1 MARTPPKLEP
11 HHFDMLRALN
21 TYRLLTYDTMKRIG
35 VARTHKA
42 LGVTATFLSNIGLI
56 DFRPASLSGR
66 TPFPNIFW
74 LTPNGAAVLY
84 DHEPATD
91 AKGSDR
97 TFGDKDEIEHRLGLV
112 KLHIAAQEW
121 ATAAGVRL
129 SWVGDYDRGAKGL
142 GKATRIEG
150 PDFRFVPDALAWV
163 QLPGEDDVRLL
174 VIEFERGGYKG
185 DLSVFFSSN
194 ESKGKLSFL
203 KTVSEG
209 CYIENAYAAKDS
221 ENAYPAEDPPEK
233 IKQPRFLIVF
243 GSHVHNAAKEKVE
256 LHRKALAKWPD
267 AEADVWDWFFV
278 KDEDE
283 AAAGFGDGW
292 HQPGDRPQRSLFA
305 KLALPGPMP
314 T

>member
-1 MARTPPKLEP
+1 MARTLSLEP
-11 HHFDMLRALN
+11 LHFDVLRALN
-21 TYRLLTYDTMKRIG
+21 TYRLLTYEMMKRIG
-35 VARTHKA
+35 VARSQKA
-42 LGVTATFLSNIGLI
+42 LGVAAEYLDRVGLI
-56 DFRPASLSGR
+56 DVHKAQLIGR
-66 TPFPNIFW
+66 TPLPNIFW
-74 LTPNGAAVLY
+74 LTPKGAAVLHDY
-84 DHEPATD
+84 DPATN
-91 AKGSDR
+91 AKGSNR
-97 TFGDKDEIEHRLGLV
+97 TFGDKHEVDHRLGLV
-112 KLHIAAQEW
+112 RLHIAAQEW

-129 SWVGDYDRGAKGL
+129 VSWVGDYDRGAKGL

-150 PDFRFVPDALAWV
+150 PGFRFVPDALAWV
-163 QLPGEDDVRLL
+163 QLPGEDDLRLL
-174 VIEFERGGYKG
+174 VIEFERGGHKG
-185 DLSVFFSSN
+185 DLSVFFSSK

-243 GSHVHNAAKEKVE
+243 GSHVQNAAKEKVE

-267 AEADVWDWFFV
+267 PEADVWDWFFV

-305 KLALPGPMP
+305 KLAPPGPVP